1 VVISVSDTVAVFV
14 DRESGEKL
22 AKMADDPT
30 SSSSAGRLTV
40 SIKVRGSE
48 DVPSLQPEEGNQQKG
63 PSSPPPGPS
72 TPALAIAI
80 VTVCVFVCIGVAAA
94 VYCLVR
100 RRRALNVNYRHLV
113 SEKFITPSS
122 EKKIFAVSEFE
133 QIV

>member
-1 VVISVSDTVAVFV
+1 MAVFV

-48 DVPSLQPEEGNQQKG
+48 DVPSQQSEEDSQQQG
-63 PSSPPPGPS
+63 TPSSPPPGPS

-80 VTVCVFVCIGVAAA
+80 VTVCVFVCIGVAAT

-100 RRRALNVNYRHLV
+100 RRRGLNVNYRHLV
-113 SEKFITPSS
+113 SENK
-122 EKKIFAVSEFE
+122 KKIDYA
-133 QIV
+133 I